1 MMTTTALH
9 MPVSALQPESEC
21 IIRSLGDDDKTAQR
35 LAQMGILPGTHL
47 RIIRIAPLGGTI
59 EVTSSQGQSFALRQ
73 QDVAAMT
80 CDPVSMPL
88 ASELVIVGQTY
99 RVRILLGGKTFL
111 RRMEKK
117 GLRAG
122 ELVQIQKI
130 GVKPIPIY
138 IVDMDKQI
146 ELGEGE
152 AKKIIIEVISHGSLS

>member
-1 MMTTTALH
+1 MTTAQH
-9 MPVSALQPESEC
+9 MPVSALQPQSEC
-21 IIRSLGDDDKTAQR
+21 IIRSLGHDDKTAQR

-59 EVTSSQGQSFALRQ
+59 EVTSGQGQSFALRQ

-99 RVRILLGGKTFL
+99 RVRVLLGGKTFL
-111 RRMEKK
+111 KRMEQK
-117 GLRAG
+117 GLRTG
-122 ELVQIQKI
+122 ELVRIQKT
-130 GVKPIPIY
+130 GVKPIPVRL
-138 IVDMDKQI
+138 VDMDKQI

-152 AKKIIIEVISHGSLS
+152 AKKIIVEVINHESVS

>member
-1 MMTTTALH
+1 MTTAQH
-9 MPVSALQPESEC
+9 MPVSALQPQSEC
-21 IIRSLGDDDKTAQR
+21 IIRSLGHDDKTAQR

-47 RIIRIAPLGGTI
+47 RIIRVAPLGGTI
-59 EVTSSQGQSFALRQ
+59 EVTSGQGQSFALRQ

-99 RVRILLGGKTFL
+99 RVRVLLGGKTFL
-111 RRMEKK
+111 KRMEQK
-117 GLRAG
+117 GLRTG
-122 ELVQIQKI
+122 ELVQTQKR
-130 GVKPIPIY
+130 GVKPIPVR

-152 AKKIIIEVISHGSLS
+152 AKKIIVEVINHESVS